1 MNRALTDRYVVD
13 THALVW
19 FLAGDRRLS
28 LEARRVLRSAQ
39 ADEVIVLVSTIVLA
53 EVLYIAEKKRV
64 PVDFSE
70 LLSRMRGGGGY
81 QIVDFDLAVLLEM
94 RNLPQALELHDRALA
109 ATALVYDAALITKDR
124 ELQKLDRPLVVW

>member
-1 MNRALTDRYVVD
+1 LTDRYVVD

-39 ADEVIVLVSTIVLA
+39 TDEVIVLVSTIVLA

-124 ELQKLDRPLVVW
+124 ELQKLDRPQVVW

>member
-1 MNRALTDRYVVD
+1 LTDRYVVD

-28 LEARRVLRSAQ
+28 PNARRVLRSAQ

-64 PVDFSE
+64 PVDFPE
-70 LLSRMRGGGGY
+70 LLNRMRGGGGY

-124 ELQKLDRPLVVW
+124 ELQKLDRPQVVW

>member
-13 THALVW
+13 TRALVW

-39 ADEVIVLVSTIVLA
+39 TDEVIVLVSTIVLA

-64 PVDFSE
+64 PVDFPE
-70 LLSRMRGGGGY
+70 LLNRMRGGGGY

-124 ELQKLDRPLVVW
+124 ELQKLDRPQVVW